1 MLLIESA
8 VDASQL
14 QQLGVRSHFDDA
26 PFQSDP
32 VFLAWFTSNSLHE
45 REGVTFSVVYTIE

>member
-14 QQLGVRSHFDDA
+14 QQLGVRSRFDDA